1 MAGVGGAYLLE
12 MLNAGFTTPRQVEE
26 MLEMPLL
33 ASISKMETR
42 DLPAAGAGAVL
53 TMPEYPFVRP
63 LSQFSEAFRSLRS
76 AIQMSDVDNPPKV
89 LAVTSSVPGEGK
101 STIAMTLAASAAQSG
116 QKTLLI
122 DGDLRHPSTSRYF
135 KIDKGPGLVD
145 YLVGGAD
152 LERII
157 VWNEKLRLWFL
168 PTGSKTQNPPD
179 LLGSERFKALVAALK
194 ERFDLVV
201 IDTPPLG
208 PVVDPLIV
216 SQVADKTI
224 YVVRWA
230 ATAREMVEHLIQRL
244 AGPKK
249 VAGVVFNYVID
260 AEAQKYGRY
269 AYSYYYGG
277 RYYKKYYKE

>member
-1 MAGVGGAYLLE
+1 
-12 MLNAGFTTPRQVEE
+12 
-26 MLEMPLL
+26 
-33 ASISKMETR
+33 
-42 DLPAAGAGAVL
+42 
-53 TMPEYPFVRP
+53 
-63 LSQFSEAFRSLRS
+63 
-76 AIQMSDVDNPPKV
+76 MSDVDNPPKV

-116 QKTLLI
+116 QRALLI
-122 DGDLRHPSTSRYF
+122 DGDLRHPSASRYF
-135 KIDKGPGLVD
+135 KTDKSPGLVD

-157 VWNEKLRLWFL
+157 VWDERLRLWFL
-168 PTGSKTQNPPD
+168 PTGTKTQNPPD
-179 LLGSERFKALVAALK
+179 LLGSERFRALIATLK

-208 PVVDPLIV
+208 PVVDPLIA

-230 ATAREMVEHLIQRL
+230 ATAREMVVHLIQRL
-244 AGPKK
+244 SGPRK